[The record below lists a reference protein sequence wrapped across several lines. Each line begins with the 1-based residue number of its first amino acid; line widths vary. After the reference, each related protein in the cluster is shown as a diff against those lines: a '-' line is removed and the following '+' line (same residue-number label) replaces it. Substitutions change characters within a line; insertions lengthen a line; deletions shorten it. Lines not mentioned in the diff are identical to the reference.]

1 MDIHAA
7 RERERDRERG
17 RESVFPPAA
26 KRAGRFP
33 AERRSKS
40 LNEGGVFKIYDEAE
54 SSHLGA
60 MFKMYDDPKSLHE
73 GGVFKI
79 YNKTP
84 HLPHLRACL
93 RCMMIRNRQM
103 RGAC

>member
-1 MDIHAA
+1 MFKTKTSQLLLFTNGRLISKPTTGHIWTTLDIHAA
-7 RERERDRERG
+7 RERGTEREGERVFFRRQRNERD
-17 RESVFPPAA
+17 V
-26 KRAGRFP
+26 FP

-73 GGVFKI
+73 GGRV
-79 YNKTP
+79 
-84 HLPHLRACL
+84 
-93 RCMMIRNRQM
+93 
-103 RGAC
+103 